1 MTKRQMRPEVVVP
14 SEELASSICETGS
27 HLHGSTS
34 TRLSRPTGSESH
46 LVSRP
51 EPRMARR

>member
-34 TRLSRPTGSESH
+34 TRLSRPHGF
-46 LVSRP
+46 
-51 EPRMARR
+51 